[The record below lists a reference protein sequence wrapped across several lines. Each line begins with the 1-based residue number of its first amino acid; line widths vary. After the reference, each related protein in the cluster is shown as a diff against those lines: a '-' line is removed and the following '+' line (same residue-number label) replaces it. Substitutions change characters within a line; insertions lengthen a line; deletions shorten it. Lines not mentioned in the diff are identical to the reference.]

1 MRSKT
6 NDTQTRQT
14 LQKMKLQLV
23 NPFSSQA
30 IIIDLN
36 MQKNLRSI
44 KTIKLP
50 SHLAT
55 ITIRQHF

>member
-6 NDTQTRQT
+6 NDTQT

-23 NPFSSQA
+23 KPFSSQA

-55 ITIRQHF
+55 ISIR